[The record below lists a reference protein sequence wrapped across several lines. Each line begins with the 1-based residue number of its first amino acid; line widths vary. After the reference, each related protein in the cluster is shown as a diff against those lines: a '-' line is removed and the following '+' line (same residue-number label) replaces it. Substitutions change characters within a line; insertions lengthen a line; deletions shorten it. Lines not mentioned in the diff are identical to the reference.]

1 MSCIIYLG
9 RRSIPVIYL
18 WLLLVGQVAIAEQ
31 IMLVTPPRDI
41 ALKEPESPPPPGGP
55 FTYAT
60 TGDKPNWYIQAWNIP
75 AGKLSAFVERKERSN
90 TVFSSSAPEA
100 GVQIVKLPDGRTS
113 YRLSQDGTVLPCSH
127 QGEPLES
134 NLLAGPNALHARPPE
149 WSSMTL
155 RRDDML
161 PIAQLVHL
169 VASATVAI
177 RFAPTVLRKGC
188 AVSQAAALISVV
200 LNNRTAHQTLF
211 YQVALSF
218 GCGPQPEARQ
228 RLCETLTNHPRA
240 SYYFRTNPFGVAD
253 VLPLFGQNW
262 LPNDERHTLH
272 LDLLPHLL
280 RLIESGPSAMDHDS
294 SHWTVD
300 GYYNGQHIWG
310 DVTMTSEWDDVGLIA
325 TTR

>member
-1 MSCIIYLG
+1 MAKLG
-9 RRSIPVIYL
+9 RKIRSIPTIYL
-18 WLLLVGQVAIAEQ
+18 LLLMADRIAIAEQ
-31 IMLVTPPRDI
+31 IPLVTPPRDFV
-41 ALKEPESPPPPGGP
+41 LKEPESPPPPGGP

-60 TGDKPNWYIQAWNIP
+60 TGGKPNWYIQAWNIP
-75 AGKLSAFVERKERSN
+75 AGKLSAFVERKVGSN
-90 TVFSSSAPEA
+90 TVFSSNAPEA
-100 GVQIVKLPDGRTS
+100 AVQIVQLPGGRAS
-113 YRLSQDGTVLPCSH
+113 YRLAQDGTALPCSH

-134 NLLAGPNALHARPPE
+134 NLVAGPSALNTEAPE
-149 WSSMTL
+149 GPL
-155 RRDDML
+155 HHHDLL

-169 VASATVAI
+169 VASATVEI
-177 RFAPTVLRKGC
+177 RFEPAQSRKEC

-211 YQVALSF
+211 YQVALNL

-262 LPNDERHTLH
+262 LPNNQRYTLH

-280 RLIESGPSAMDHDS
+280 WLIGTGPSAMDHDPA
-294 SHWTVD
+294 HWTID

-310 DVTMTSEWDDVGLIA
+310 DVKMTSEWEDVGLIA